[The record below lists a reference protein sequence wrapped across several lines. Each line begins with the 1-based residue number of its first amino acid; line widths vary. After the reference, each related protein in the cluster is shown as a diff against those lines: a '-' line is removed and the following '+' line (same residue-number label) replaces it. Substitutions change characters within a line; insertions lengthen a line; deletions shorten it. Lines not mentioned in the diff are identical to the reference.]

1 MPPRRDKAPDAG
13 FSRPQDVTRRFLRI
27 VRTFARVLYFGA
39 FADVI
44 GPEKHLNLHQ
54 QRLAGLFMLS
64 LWHESEP
71 LEPAELVKHRAR
83 SEPRKRKETEWM
95 SPDGD
100 TQHLCSFTALARGL
114 NRALGLAGERVFLA
128 DDFRAVCVEFDAQ
141 QGQHLGVRGVDE
153 AALVALLQRKQ
164 IPQESFAAAMFSN
177 VLTPERFRE
186 LQTGLAAV
194 SDQQLSGRA
203 ASKGKG
209 KSKAPNKAR
218 VDEAEETTKRVEP
231 SRRASSRGRAAAKPA
246 APQQPASAPVATSL
260 SRTLSDPQ
268 ARVLAVA
275 EEAHELLR
283 WVQELSNPSPQPLLS
298 TAPSWDPPVPGTK
311 PSPLTERLEGALLAQ
326 AVPNYAAAYSAT
338 PKSLSLT
345 EALFGHPPDQCAT
358 PSEAFRGLA
367 RAASVDAA
375 MPAEAK
381 AVRGR
386 LEPLDRLLHLERQL
400 WLSLQQPGVLPEA
413 LDGSAW
419 MGELEGALGE
429 EVAVGVCEYLQA
441 HQGAQGGLT
450 QGEVGELARLLGLT
464 SLG

>member
-1 MPPRRDKAPDAG
+1 MPPRRDKTPDG

-27 VRTFARVLYFGA
+27 VRTFARVLYFRA

-44 GPEKHLNLHQ
+44 GPEKNLNLHQ
-54 QRLAGLFMLS
+54 QRLVGLFMLS

-114 NRALGLAGERVFLA
+114 NCALGLAGERVFTA

-153 AALVALLQRKQ
+153 VALAALLQRKQ

-177 VLTPERFRE
+177 VLTPERFCE
-186 LQTGLAAV
+186 LQTALAAV
-194 SDQQLSGRA
+194 SDGQLSGGA
-203 ASKGKG
+203 AAKG
-209 KSKAPNKAR
+209 KSKAPSKAR
-218 VDEAEETTKRVEP
+218 VEEAEETPVEP
-231 SRRASSRGRAAAKPA
+231 SARRASSRGRAAAEPA
-246 APQQPASAPVATSL
+246 APHQPTTAPVATPL
-260 SRTLSDPQ
+260 SRTLSNPQ
-268 ARVLAVA
+268 SRVQAVA

-283 WVQELSNPSPQPLLS
+283 WVQELSTPGPRPLLS
-298 TAPSWDPPVPGTK
+298 TAPSWDPPVPGAK

-326 AVPNYAAAYSAT
+326 ALPSYAAAYAAASEGI
-338 PKSLSLT
+338 SLT
-345 EALFGHPPDQCAT
+345 EALFGHPPDPCAA
-358 PSEAFRGLA
+358 PSAAFRGLA

-375 MPAEAK
+375 QPAEAK

-400 WLSLQQPGVLPEA
+400 WLSLQQPGVVPEA
-413 LDGSAW
+413 LDGPAW
-419 MGELEGALGE
+419 MGELEGALGG
-429 EVAVGVCEYLQA
+429 EVAVGVCDYMQA

-450 QGEVGELARLLGLT
+450 EAEVGELARLLGLT